1 MMEMDRLNENT
12 IRVILSTQDLQDRG
26 VTVLDLLGNKKQ
38 IESFFYS
45 ILDEVDKDHVFSNNE
60 PVTFQIMPNKQGLE
74 LLISKSDDVDGA
86 GSLPLN
92 TLQNSN
98 DEDTDNNQF
107 EYDNAKLGTA
117 EYDEDTAPYLND
129 PDTPTKAI
137 IVEFKDF
144 EDYVQLADLL
154 HLESGVS
161 NLWEYQGK
169 YYLQLILFTDEMHD
183 MTYNDVMAML
193 SEYSF
198 KTKVTAAVLSEYG
211 KEVMNNTALE
221 LTRHYFKN

>member
-12 IRVILSTQDLQDRG
+12 IKVILSTQDLQDRG

-74 LLISKSDDVDGA
+74 LIISKSLDDADE
-86 GSLPLN
+86 SLFEN
-92 TLQNSN
+92 TDSEDN
-98 DEDTDNNQF
+98 DVTDDRVGFEEYDTD
-107 EYDNAKLGTA
+107 TS
-117 EYDEDTAPYLND
+117 PYLKD
-129 PDTPTKAI
+129 PDTPTKTL
-137 IVEFKDF
+137 IVEFDDF
-144 EDYVQLADLL
+144 EDYIQLADLL

-161 NLWEYQGK
+161 NLWEYKGK
-169 YYLQLILFTDEMHD
+169 YYLQLVLFTDEMHD
-183 MTYNDVMAML
+183 MTYNDVMALM
-193 SEYSF
+193 SEYSN

-211 KEVMNNTALE
+211 KEVMSKTALE
-221 LTRHYFKN
+221 LTRYYFSK

>member
-12 IRVILSTQDLQDRG
+12 IRVILSTEDLQERG

-45 ILDEVDKDHVFSNNE
+45 ILDEVDKDHVFTNNE
-60 PVTFQIMPNKQGLE
+60 PVTFQIMPNKAGLE
-74 LLISKSDDVDGA
+74 LLISKSDDSEGT

-92 TLQNSN
+92 GLQDSVGDDDDN
-98 DEDTDNNQF
+98 DDSYDEAKTGNE
-107 EYDNAKLGTA
+107 EYDS
-117 EYDEDTAPYLND
+117 DTSPYLND
-129 PDTPTKAI
+129 PDTPTKTI

-144 EDYVQLADLL
+144 EDYVQLANLL
-154 HLESGVS
+154 HLESSIS
-161 NLWEYQGK
+161 NLWEYNDK
-169 YYLQLILFTDEMHD
+169 YYLQLVLFTDEMHE
-183 MTYNDVMAML
+183 MTYSDVVALL

-211 KEVMNNTALE
+211 KEVMKKTALE
-221 LTRHYFKN
+221 LTRYYFSK

>member
-12 IRVILSTQDLQDRG
+12 IKVILSTQDLQDRG

-74 LLISKSDDVDGA
+74 LIISKSLDDTDE
-86 GSLPLN
+86 SLY
-92 TLQNSN
+92 
-98 DEDTDNNQF
+98 EDTDSDSNDVTDDRVGF
-107 EYDNAKLGTA
+107 EEYDS
-117 EYDEDTAPYLND
+117 DTSPYLKD
-129 PDTPTKAI
+129 PDTPTKTL
-137 IVEFKDF
+137 IVEFDDF
-144 EDYVQLADLL
+144 EDYIQLTDLL

-161 NLWEYQGK
+161 NLWEYKGK
-169 YYLQLILFTDEMHD
+169 YYLQLVLFTDEMHD
-183 MTYNDVMAML
+183 MTYNDVMALM
-193 SEYSF
+193 SEYSN

-211 KEVMNNTALE
+211 KEVMSKTALE
-221 LTRHYFKN
+221 LTRYYFSK

>member
-12 IRVILSTQDLQDRG
+12 IKVILSTQDLQDRG

-74 LLISKSDDVDGA
+74 LIISKSLDDTDE
-86 GSLPLN
+86 SLY
-92 TLQNSN
+92 
-98 DEDTDNNQF
+98 EDTDSDSNDVTDDRVGF
-107 EYDNAKLGTA
+107 EEYDS
-117 EYDEDTAPYLND
+117 DTSPYLKD
-129 PDTPTKAI
+129 PDTPTKTL
-137 IVEFKDF
+137 IVEFDDF
-144 EDYVQLADLL
+144 EDYIQLADLL

-161 NLWEYQGK
+161 NLWEYKGK
-169 YYLQLILFTDEMHD
+169 YYLQLVLFTDEMHD
-183 MTYNDVMAML
+183 MTYNDVMALM
-193 SEYSF
+193 SEYSN

-211 KEVMNNTALE
+211 KEVMSKTALE
-221 LTRHYFKN
+221 LTRYYFSK

>member
-12 IRVILSTQDLQDRG
+12 IKVILSTQDLQDRG

-74 LLISKSDDVDGA
+74 LIISKSLDDADD
-86 GSLPLN
+86 
-92 TLQNSN
+92 TLYA
-98 DEDTDNNQF
+98 DTESDNNDVTDDRVGF
-107 EYDNAKLGTA
+107 EEYDS
-117 EYDEDTAPYLND
+117 DTSPYLKD
-129 PDTPTKAI
+129 PDTPTKTL
-137 IVEFKDF
+137 IVEFDDF
-144 EDYVQLADLL
+144 EDYIQLADLL

-161 NLWEYQGK
+161 NLWEYKGK
-169 YYLQLILFTDEMHD
+169 YYLQLVLFTEEMHD
-183 MTYNDVMAML
+183 MTYNDVMALM
-193 SEYSF
+193 SEYSN

-211 KEVMNNTALE
+211 KEVMSKTALE
-221 LTRHYFKN
+221 LTRYYFSK

>member
-1 MMEMDRLNENT
+1 MMEMDRLNDNT

-38 IESFFYS
+38 IETFFYS
-45 ILDEVDKDHVFSNNE
+45 ILDEVDKDHVFTNNE

-74 LLISKSDDVDGA
+74 LLISKNDEADDA

-92 TLQNSN
+92 TLQDSN
-98 DEDTDNNQF
+98 DTEDNSF
-107 EYDNAKLGTA
+107 EFDNAKLGND

-137 IVEFKDF
+137 IVEFKNF

-161 NLWEYQGK
+161 NLWEYQGI

-183 MTYNDVMAML
+183 MTYNDVLAML

-211 KEVMNNTALE
+211 KKVMSKTALE
-221 LTRHYFKN
+221 LTRYYFKN

>member
-92 TLQNSN
+92 TLQVSN

-107 EYDNAKLGTA
+107 EYDNAKLGNA

-169 YYLQLILFTDEMHD
+169 YYLQLVLFTEEMHD

-211 KEVMNNTALE
+211 KEVMSNTALE
-221 LTRHYFKN
+221 ITRHYFTN

>member
-12 IRVILSTQDLQDRG
+12 IRVILSTEDLQERG

-45 ILDEVDKDHVFSNNE
+45 ILDEVDKDHVFTNNE

-74 LLISKSDDVDGA
+74 LLISKSNDSDET

-92 TLQNSN
+92 GLQNSAVN
-98 DEDTDNNQF
+98 DDNDNYDEAKTGTE
-107 EYDNAKLGTA
+107 EYDN
-117 EYDEDTAPYLND
+117 ETAPYLND
-129 PDTPTKAI
+129 PDTPTKTI
-137 IVEFKDF
+137 IVEFKNF
-144 EDYVQLADLL
+144 EDYVQLAKLL
-154 HLESGVS
+154 RLESGIS
-161 NLWEYQGK
+161 NLWEYDDK
-169 YYLQLILFTDEMHD
+169 YYLQLILFTDEMHEI
-183 MTYNDVMAML
+183 TYSDVLALL

-211 KEVMNNTALE
+211 KQIMDKTALE
-221 LTRHYFKN
+221 LTRYYFDK